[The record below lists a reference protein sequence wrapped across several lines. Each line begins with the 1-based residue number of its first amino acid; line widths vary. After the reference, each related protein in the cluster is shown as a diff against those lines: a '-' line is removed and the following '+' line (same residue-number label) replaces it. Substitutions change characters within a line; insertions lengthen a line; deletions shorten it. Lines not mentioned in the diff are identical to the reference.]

1 MNIFIISY
9 GRTGGTTFGKWLS
22 LELGRRYIQEP
33 FNQNHKEL
41 YKNIDYSQNKF
52 VIKLEPEQIDLIKTD
67 KKTIG
72 LIRENTMDCAI
83 SHLAATYSNS
93 WHSPYMVSND
103 WIESNKFE
111 LLKMESRI
119 EEQNNKIKKMNYDI
133 LLTYENL
140 YDTKSD
146 FYKICDFFNIKNP
159 KYKHLMDSKMK
170 YRTFNKISKKNI
182 I

>member
-1 MNIFIISY
+1 MNVCIVCYS
-9 GRTGGTTFGKWLS
+9 RVGGTSFGKWLS
-22 LELGRRYIQEP
+22 LELNYTYIHEP

-83 SHLAATYSNS
+83 SLLHSLESDK
-93 WHSPYMVSND
+93 WHREYNINQN
-103 WIESNKFE
+103 WIDFNKKKLE
-111 LLKMESRI
+111 EI
-119 EEQNNKIKKMNYDI
+119 EIQIKNQNTNIKKMNNDI
-133 LLTYENL
+133 LVTYEGI
-140 YDTKSD
+140 YDTHSD
-146 FYKICDFFNIKNP
+146 IQKLQEFFNIKNFSYISGYLNP
-159 KYKHLMDSKMK
+159 KMR
-170 YRTFNKISKKNI
+170 YRNRNKII